1 MVQDEDTC
9 GNGTTTSGWKGRVI
23 CYAGPGRKINVSK
36 TYNKQA
42 DYYQRTANRYKGYS
56 EHYVDRSKYYQQRS
70 DEIQQQ
76 ADEALETANNYKQ
89 QASEQ
94 TTQLNKIM
102 NELEDQKN
110 TQQELQTVLNNRLS
124 GTIVALWTAIS
135 YDAYNKPKS
144 ILYGNGSL
152 TRNIYSPYNNNLTS
166 IEIGRGGDLINNMSY
181 RYDKHNNITSI
192 VNSITNETH
201 NYSYDDMD
209 RITNWQYSNN
219 SYSTQKD
226 YRYDI
231 QNNLTFKTG
240 AGNMTYNTANQLTS
254 RIDNNTLTHTL
265 GQRLLHC

>member
-1 MVQDEDTC
+1 LIIIRLFVVCFRD
-9 GNGTTTSGWKGRVI
+9 
-23 CYAGPGRKINVSK
+23 INFS
-36 TYNKQA
+36 
-42 DYYQRTANRYKGYS
+42 
-56 EHYVDRSKYYQQRS
+56 
-70 DEIQQQ
+70 
-76 ADEALETANNYKQ
+76 
-89 QASEQ
+89 
-94 TTQLNKIM
+94 
-102 NELEDQKN
+102 
-110 TQQELQTVLNNRLS
+110 VLNNRLS

-254 RIDNNTLTHTL
+254 RIDNNTLTHTYQYDANGSMDDDFVALIVCGMDNFIAFVDVVGNLVWMSAGACIMVGFLDDAVVVGIIEGFINLSAVRCL
-265 GQRLLHC
+265 GG